1 MPAVIEQEKDIV
13 LIRVTQYVTD
23 GQGIRVAAIV
33 DIEELRRV
41 EELIE
46 DLHDLR
52 IIAERK
58 NTPTLDYEEYS
69 ARRKARI
76 NAQAGV

>member
-1 MPAVIEQEKDIV
+1 MPATIEQEHDIG

-23 GQGIRVAAIV
+23 GQGLRIAAIV

-46 DLHDLR
+46 DLHALR

-58 NTPTLDYEEYS
+58 DKPTLDY
-69 ARRKARI
+69 
-76 NAQAGV
+76 